1 MKLFG
6 ATLAIML
13 GLSHGATI
21 TINGQQ
27 TLPTS
32 GTINFQQSGTQQV
45 QYPQQVVTYPQ
56 QVVTYPQQVVQYPQQ
71 VVVPQ
76 TVVQR
81 PTGGGGIIGGLA
93 QAAGGIVG
101 GAAHAAN
108 GIAGGFL
115 SAFGK

>member
-32 GTINFQQSGTQQV
+32 GTISFQQTGTQQV

-71 VVVPQ
+71 VVTQ

-81 PTGGGGIIGGLA
+81 PTGGGGILGGLA

-101 GAAHAAN
+101 GAAHAAS

-115 SAFGK
+115 NAFGK

>member
-21 TINGQQ
+21 TFNGQQ

-32 GTINFQQSGTQQV
+32 GTITIQQSGTQQV

-56 QVVTYPQQVVQYPQQ
+56 QVVQYPQQ
-71 VVVPQ
+71 VVTQ

-81 PTGGGGIIGGLA
+81 PTGGGGILGGLA

-101 GAAHAAN
+101 GAAHAAS
-108 GIAGGFL
+108 GIASGFL
-115 SAFGK
+115 NAFGK

>member
-32 GTINFQQSGTQQV
+32 GTITIKQSGTQQV

-71 VVVPQ
+71 VVTQ

-81 PTGGGGIIGGLA
+81 PTGGGGILGGLA
-93 QAAGGIVG
+93 QAASGIVG
-101 GAAHAAN
+101 GAAHAAS

-115 SAFGK
+115 NAFGK